1 MSNSAK
7 LSARERI
14 ESLVDAN
21 SFVEIGGM
29 ITKRNTDFNMQEKA
43 VPADGVITGYGVVN
57 SNLVYIYSQDVTALN
72 GSVGEMHAKKIAG
85 IYEMAMKAGAPVIGL
100 IDCAGIRVQE
110 AMDALAGF
118 GDIYMAKV
126 NASGVIPQISA
137 VLGSCGGGV
146 AISSKLGDITIIEKT
161 NGKLFVNSP
170 NAIAGNRIE
179 KCDTSDAA
187 FQAECGNADI
197 VCENEQEVFTT
208 IRSLIDLLPANA
220 GAAVVVEN
228 SDDPNRVLDGFDG
241 YATDAKAAL
250 TQIADDTKFVE
261 LKAEYGKE
269 MVTGLLSLDGVTV
282 GAIANAKEGI
292 LSTAGCKKAEQF
304 MYFCDA
310 FNIPVVT
317 LTNVKEYAADM
328 QEEKTISQ
336 AVADLTYAFA
346 SADVPRINVITGEAY
361 GSAYV
366 SMNSKHIGADLV
378 LALDSAKVGVMDAKV
393 AAQILCEDEI
403 SQAANTKEALEE
415 KAKEYQVTDSVIFTG
430 MVSPDEVARYYQIGD
445 LFVSAS
451 TSETQGMTYDEALA
465 GGVPLLCRKDDCL
478 KEVVTEGKNGWQYE
492 NESMYLECIQKWKE
506 FSEDEKRRM
515 RNTAVRTADQFSKE
529 SFAKRM
535 ERVYLAA
542 LEERKRRNV
551 YAA

>member
-7 LSARERI
+7 MSARERI

-21 SFVEIGGM
+21 SFVEIGGL

-85 IYEMAMKAGAPVIGL
+85 IYEMAIKAGAPVIGL

-118 GDIYMAKV
+118 GEIYMAKV
-126 NASGVIPQISA
+126 KASGVIPQIDA
-137 VLGSCGGGV
+137 ILGSCGGGV
-146 AISSKLGDITIIEKT
+146 AVSSKLGDIILMDQA

-170 NAIAGNRIE
+170 NAIVGNRVE

-187 FQAECGNADI
+187 FQAEAGNVDL
-197 VCENEQEVFTT
+197 VCENENEVFTK
-208 IRSLIDLLPANA
+208 IRELIDLLPANA
-220 GAAVVVEN
+220 GAAVIVEN
-228 SDDPNRVLDGFDG
+228 SDDANRVLDGFEG

-250 TQIADDTKFVE
+250 TQLADDTKFIE
-261 LKAEYGKE
+261 LKADYGKE
-269 MVTGLLSLDGVTV
+269 MVIGLMSLDGVTV
-282 GAIANAKEGI
+282 GAIANSAEGV

-304 MYFCDA
+304 TYFCDA
-310 FNIPVVT
+310 FGIPVIT
-317 LTNVKEYAADM
+317 LTNAKEYAATM
-328 QEEKTISQ
+328 EEEKTISQ

-378 LALDSAKVGVMDAKV
+378 LALESAKVGVMDAKV
-393 AAQILCEDEI
+393 AAQIMCEDEI
-403 SQAANTKEALEE
+403 TGAANTKEALEE
-415 KAKEYQVTDSVIFTG
+415 KAKEFDKLQDGAEAAARRGYVDNIIPGNELRKHLIYALQMFG
-430 MVSPDEVARYYQIGD
+430 MR
-445 LFVSAS
+445 
-451 TSETQGMTYDEALA
+451 
-465 GGVPLLCRKDDCL
+465 
-478 KEVVTEGKNGWQYE
+478 
-492 NESMYLECIQKWKE
+492 
-506 FSEDEKRRM
+506 
-515 RNTAVRTADQFSKE
+515 
-529 SFAKRM
+529 
-535 ERVYLAA
+535 
-542 LEERKRRNV
+542 
-551 YAA
+551 